1 MLHDMVSNG
10 AVPSLVVIHQRIAE
24 GFSLVI
30 TGD

>member
-1 MLHDMVSNG
+1 MLGDMFSNG

>member
-1 MLHDMVSNG
+1 MLHDMVSNS
-10 AVPSLVVIHQRIAE
+10 AVPALVVIHQRIAE